1 MLIGATRCIVICE
14 NTVLLETQEPCGRVR
29 TCDVDTVTDDT
40 GAHVKDVTPVTL
52 GFTFAGDKNSKNSSV
67 DGGGIRFDVFS
78 STRFAS
84 AVKY

>member
-29 TCDVDTVTDDT
+29 TCDVDTVTDDIS
-40 GAHVKDVTPVTL
+40 AQVKDFTPVTL
-52 GFTFAGDKNSKNSSV
+52 GFTFAGDKN
-67 DGGGIRFDVFS
+67 GGGIRFDVFS